1 MFLDFL
7 LFEKVVRYYFIL
19 ILVVCFNST
28 FSQVD
33 TSLSLTFDFNEH
45 LIKEVN
51 DKVQVKS
58 SGVTLTNDRFGNEKS
73 AIFIHGNISSYLNL
87 STSPLVK
94 PKKGTVS
101 IWVNLDRRIYAGKG
115 YEFNPIILTK
125 NALGDDFIIAYALS
139 FDCYSNKL
147 SSCLSNDSLNEAL
160 IVAEENFK
168 FNKWYHLAI
177 AFDDDFLAFYI
188 DGKLQ
193 QKTKKNFNTKYL
205 ASDSVVVG
213 HSASLKNE
221 RYSLGSFD
229 DIQIFHRVLNE
240 NEINDLYNA
249 PNPNK
254 LKNAIAEIFKY
265 GVIILALILIIIYL
279 LIRNKQNLKKQKE
292 QLEIENKITE
302 LELKVVK
309 AQMNPHFISNCL
321 AAIQELIYKNDVDK
335 AGLYI
340 AKFSYFLRQIL
351 NYSDKNYITI
361 SEEIEII
368 KLNVELEQLRF
379 KNEFEFCLMV
389 DENIDIDEI
398 LIPSLIT
405 QTFIE
410 NAIWH
415 GLIPLKNKRKPL
427 LKIELLLRNN
437 FPTIIIEDNGVG
449 RDLSNPIKETS
460 KGTKLIMD
468 KIENLNRLSKTT
480 ANKIEIID
488 LLDNEKNQI
497 GTKVIIQLE
506 NV

>member
-51 DKVQVKS
+51 DKIQVKS

-94 PKKGTVS
+94 PKRGTIS

-125 NALGDDFIIAYALS
+125 NAPGDDFIIAYALS

-160 IVAEENFK
+160 VVAEENFK

-193 QKTKKNFNTKYL
+193 QKTKKNFQTKYL
-205 ASDSVVVG
+205 VTDSVVIG
-213 HSASLKNE
+213 HTANHKNE

-254 LKNAIAEIFKY
+254 LK
-265 GVIILALILIIIYL
+265 
-279 LIRNKQNLKKQKE
+279 
-292 QLEIENKITE
+292 
-302 LELKVVK
+302 
-309 AQMNPHFISNCL
+309 
-321 AAIQELIYKNDVDK
+321 
-335 AGLYI
+335 
-340 AKFSYFLRQIL
+340 
-351 NYSDKNYITI
+351 
-361 SEEIEII
+361 
-368 KLNVELEQLRF
+368 
-379 KNEFEFCLMV
+379 
-389 DENIDIDEI
+389 
-398 LIPSLIT
+398 
-405 QTFIE
+405 
-410 NAIWH
+410 
-415 GLIPLKNKRKPL
+415 KR
-427 LKIELLLRNN
+427 
-437 FPTIIIEDNGVG
+437 DC
-449 RDLSNPIKETS
+449 
-460 KGTKLIMD
+460 
-468 KIENLNRLSKTT
+468 
-480 ANKIEIID
+480 
-488 LLDNEKNQI
+488 
-497 GTKVIIQLE
+497 
-506 NV
+506 